1 MILIFAVRMKLIEW
15 KGSYCSNKPN
25 SKLLLRNYM
34 IILKIERVEQVEQVD
49 SL

>member
-15 KGSYCSNKPN
+15 KGSYCSNKLEITIK
-25 SKLLLRNYM
+25 KLYDYF
-34 IILKIERVEQVEQVD
+34 ERVEQVEQVD